1 MGESVFSLIAQKEFD
16 SDLTVFEDDS
26 TFSQISLHQ
35 KPKNRGHVLVI
46 PKMQVKDIYELP
58 AELDA
63 SLMSAIR
70 LMSRV
75 VKRAFNA
82 DGIQVRQNNEAAAGQ
97 DVFHLHFHIIPRFSG
112 DQFDEN
118 SYEEVLR
125 QERSEQ
131 AELLKREV
139 KYELANT

>member
-1 MGESVFSLIAQKEFD
+1 MGESVFSRIARKKFD

-26 TFSQISLHQ
+26 MFSQVSLHQ

-70 LMSRV
+70 LMSRT

-82 DGIQVRQNNEAAAGQ
+82 EGIQVR
-97 DVFHLHFHIIPRFSG
+97 
-112 DQFDEN
+112 
-118 SYEEVLR
+118 
-125 QERSEQ
+125 
-131 AELLKREV
+131 
-139 KYELANT
+139 